1 MDSLSHA
8 FLGVAVAAL
17 SGHPLSIH
25 DPVYIA
31 AVLGAEAPDFDI
43 LVWVRSHFAYLK
55 AHRAFSHSFPGLLV
69 LAGFFTAVACGIG
82 LTADL
87 FAFFGWFLAGSL
99 SHSLID
105 YFNTHGV
112 SLLWPLSKI
121 RQTNHLLNVVD
132 PLLWLL
138 FCIPYLISQTPLF
151 ISQMTF
157 LVLTFY
163 LLFRA
168 ALRRLVTNRL
178 TRLYSLQPIQQLA
191 VMPNL
196 QRIFTWDF
204 VLQSADAYMIGEYS
218 LLTGTLLIRQTLQRQ
233 EKHQA
238 VLKLLQDTPLGK
250 FFESFTPFLYWDVKC
265 LESGLLVT
273 CYDLRYYLNQKFVHS
288 GMIRFDHGNQP
299 CISYLYTYNRMIQ
312 LPV

>member
-1 MDSLSHA
+1 MDSISHA

-55 AHRAFSHSFPGLLV
+55 AHRAFSHSFLGLLV
-69 LAGFFTAVACGIG
+69 LAGFFTTVAYGIG
-82 LTADL
+82 FTSDFL
-87 FAFFGWFLAGSL
+87 AFFGWFLAGSL
-99 SHSLID
+99 SHSFID

-112 SLLWPLSKI
+112 SLLWPVSKI

-138 FCIPYLISQTPLF
+138 FCIPYLISQAPLF
-151 ISQMTF
+151 ISQTTF
-157 LVLTFY
+157 LVLTLY
-163 LLFRA
+163 LMFRA
-168 ALRRLVTNRL
+168 VLRRLVTKRL
-178 TRLYSLQPIQQLA
+178 THLYTSQPISQIA

-204 VLQSADAYMIGEYS
+204 VLQSADTYIIGEYS
-218 LLTGTLLIRQTLQRQ
+218 LITGEPLIRQTLQRR
-233 EKHQA
+233 EEPQA
-238 VLKLLQDTPLGK
+238 VLQLLQATPLGN
-250 FFESFTPFLYWDVKC
+250 FFESFTPFLYWDVKR

-273 CYDLRYYLNQKFVHS
+273 CYDLRYYVDQKFVHS
-288 GMIRFDHGNQP
+288 GMIRFDRHNQP